1 MVSATSNFKER
12 DLGGIVDELFRVY
25 LRDFLP
31 FLGVIAVAGI
41 PIAVIGTALGWYASA
56 YSLEKT
62 DELTI
67 LFFLI
72 AVLVVVSTLAYLL
85 MSAAITYAVA
95 GHYCGNRIAIRQA
108 YRFAWHRLGSLIGAT
123 LLVGLAVLAMSI
135 TIIGIPAAIYFGLT
149 WAFIVQTVVL
159 EGRSARKSLSR
170 SSFLVKK
177 AWWRVLGILIILGLI
192 ESVLS
197 GASGGIVGFI
207 TGLIGGAVGA
217 GGLLIELVSSF
228 AGGLAGIVFMP
239 VSLIGGT
246 LLYFDLRIRKEGYN
260 LEIMA
265 HDLGIADKLS

>member
-1 MVSATSNFKER
+1 MASASDFKEK
-12 DLGGIVDELFRVY
+12 DLGGIVEELFRVY
-25 LRDFLP
+25 IRHFP
-31 FLGVIAVAGI
+31 SFLGIIAVAGI
-41 PIAVIGTALGWYASA
+41 PIVIVGAVLGWYVSA
-56 YSLEKT
+56 YLLAGTE
-62 DELTI
+62 I
-67 LFFLI
+67 LLWLFLLI
-72 AVLVVVSTLAYLL
+72 ALLIVVAILAYLI
-85 MSAAITYAVA
+85 MSAAVTYAVA
-95 GHYCGNRIAIRQA
+95 GYCLGNRVGIRQA

-159 EGRSARKSLSR
+159 EGSSARKSLSR

-197 GASGGIVGFI
+197 SVSGGIVGFI

-217 GGLLIELVSSF
+217 GGLLIEQIPNF
-228 AGGLAGIVFMP
+228 AGGLAGIIFTP
-239 VSLIGGT
+239 ISLIGET

-260 LEIMA
+260 IEIMA
-265 HDLGIADKLS
+265 QELEMAGKPL